1 MKKIGIL
8 LSGCGVYDGS
18 EIQETVLA
26 MLAIQEAGAEYFCI
40 SIDENQHHVINHL
53 NGTEMAETRNMM
65 IESAR
70 IARGNVKNINEVE
83 IRDFDALVIPGGFG
97 NAKNLSSWAFDGPKG
112 TILPEVKLLIVNCIN
127 AGRPI
132 AALCVSP
139 ILIAK
144 AMEDSGFQ
152 VELTLGNS
160 ADSSPYNI
168 NDFHASLQATG
179 AKTFEK
185 NIEGIQIDE
194 KLKIVS
200 APCYMIEANILEIR
214 NNIKQAIEALMLL

>member
-53 NGTEMAETRNMM
+53 DGTEMAETRNMM

-112 TILPEVKLLIVNCIN
+112 TILPVIKLLIVNCIN

-144 AMEDSGFQ
+144 ALEDSDLH

-160 ADSSPYNI
+160 TDSSPYDI
-168 NDFHASLQATG
+168 NDFHSQLASAG
-179 AKTFEK
+179 ASTFEK
-185 NIEGIQIDE
+185 NIHGIQVDE

-200 APCYMIEANILEIR
+200 APCYMMEANILEIR